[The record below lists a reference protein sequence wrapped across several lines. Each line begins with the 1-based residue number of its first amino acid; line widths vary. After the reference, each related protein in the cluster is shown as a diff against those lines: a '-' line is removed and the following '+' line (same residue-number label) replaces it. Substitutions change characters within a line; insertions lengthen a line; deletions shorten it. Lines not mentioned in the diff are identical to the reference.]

1 MRLRFS
7 PAVFLVLGLVLGAC
21 RSSTPEAATEPVGE
35 IPTAEAPAG
44 ASTLPD
50 VMLDVEWQLHSVL
63 ESEPAA
69 QSVVPQPENYTIT
82 FMPDGDAAILADCN
96 SVGATYEV
104 DGTNLTLTMGPST
117 TAFCGEDSGD
127 QLYLAAL
134 EGVTAYDLGE
144 YGIALRVGD
153 ASKLQYIEAEGVID
167 LPEEEG
173 GVDITAD
180 VNVQV
185 RTGPGVQFRISHWA
199 SAGDQGEVIGQS
211 PDDEWWV
218 VKFPDDHP
226 HYDRGWVPKSSTS
239 ISNPNNEEISAD
251 IPPLLNPTVY
261 VVPPEGGQPQ
271 GKVLERAPIMTG
283 PGNEYQMWGLTS
295 AGSNVV
301 ITGNGVVD
309 LQKERPWWQIELPT
323 SYTETGVGWI
333 EVIYLSPIYT
343 DLVQD
348 VFNPPD
354 PADLEARPT
363 ASGGSQAAIRFSE
376 KTPVRAGPGSSY
388 DTYMDAEKDWV
399 MGIIGESADEKW
411 WVVSLSSTVA
421 TLGYGWVPKD
431 SGTCSKCDVP
441 SPYTPV
447 FSTP

>member
-21 RSSTPEAATEPVGE
+21 RSSAPEAATEPVGE

-82 FMPDGDAAILADCN
+82 FMPDGNAAILADCN

-104 DGTNLTLTMGPST
+104 DGTNLTLMTGPST

-134 EGVTAYDLGE
+134 EGVTSYDLGE
-144 YGIALRVGD
+144 YGMALRVGD
-153 ASKLQYIEAEGVID
+153 TAKLQYIEAEDVID

-185 RTGPGVQFRISHWA
+185 RTGPGVHFRISYWA

-218 VKFPDDHP
+218 VKFPEDHP
-226 HYDRGWVPKSSTS
+226 HYDRSWVPKSSTS
-239 ISNPNNEEISAD
+239 ISNPNNEEIPVD

-271 GKVLERAPIMTG
+271 GKVVERAPIMTG
-283 PGNEYQMWGLTS
+283 PGNEYQMFGLTS

-301 ITGNGVVD
+301 ITGKVGH
-309 LQKERPWWQIELPT
+309 LQGGPLWWQIELPT
-323 SYTETGVGWI
+323 SYTEIGEGWV
-333 EVIYLSPIYT
+333 EQTYLSTLYA

-363 ASGGSQAAIRFSE
+363 ASGGSQAAIRFGE
-376 KTPVRAGPGSSY
+376 KTAVRAGPSSNY
-388 DTYMDAEKDWV
+388 DTYIDAEKDWV
-399 MGIIGESADEKW
+399 MGIIGESADERW

-421 TLGYGWVPKD
+421 PPGYGWVPKD

-441 SPYTPV
+441 APYTPV
-447 FSTP
+447 FPTP